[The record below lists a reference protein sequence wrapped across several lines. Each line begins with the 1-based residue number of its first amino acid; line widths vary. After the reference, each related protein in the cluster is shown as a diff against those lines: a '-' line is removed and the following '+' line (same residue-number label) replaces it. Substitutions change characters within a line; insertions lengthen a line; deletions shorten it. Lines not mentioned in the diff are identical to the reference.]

1 MELYNQKRSSY
12 FSNIRIDL
20 VQFIPKSKDNKIL
33 EIGAGGG
40 DTLVWIKENGLARE
54 VVGLELNR
62 LEGSN
67 QMHPAID
74 KFYFVDLEK
83 NETDL
88 PFEYFDVLI
97 CGDVLEHLVNPWEV
111 LHKVS
116 RYLKKNGT
124 IIVSCPNIRYYKTF
138 IKIYLNGSFEY
149 EEFGLYDKTH
159 LRFFCKKDIIKMV
172 DDQGLK
178 IEKVTPT
185 FKLIR
190 SPKIRALNY
199 LTFGLL
205 EEFLAIQYVI
215 IAKK

>member
-40 DTLVWIKENGLARE
+40 DTLIWIKENGLARE

-83 NETDL
+83 SEIDL

-97 CGDVLEHLVNPWEV
+97 CGDVLEHLVNPWRV
-111 LHKVS
+111 LQKMVG
-116 RYLKKNGT
+116 YLKIGGT
-124 IIVSCPNIRYYKTF
+124 IIVSCPNIRNYKTF
-138 IKIYLNGSFEY
+138 INIFMKGSFKYDEH
-149 EEFGLYDKTH
+149 GLYDKTH
-159 LRFFCKKDIIKMV
+159 LRFFCRKDLMKMIS
-172 DDQGLK
+172 DEGLM
-178 IEKVTPT
+178 IEKVIPT
-185 FKLIR
+185 FKLVK
-190 SPKIRALNY
+190 SPKVRALNI
-199 LTFGLL
+199 LTLGIM
-205 EEFLAIQYVI
+205 EEFLAIQYVVA
-215 IAKK
+215 AKK

>member
-159 LRFFCKKDIIKMV
+159 LRFFCKKDIIK
-172 DDQGLK
+172 
-178 IEKVTPT
+178 I
-185 FKLIR
+185 
-190 SPKIRALNY
+190 
-199 LTFGLL
+199 
-205 EEFLAIQYVI
+205 
-215 IAKK
+215 